1 MIKIL
6 RLEQWSKNVVILLP
20 PLFAKKIELLFD
32 KNLLIIFLGFSII
45 ASSTYIFNDLKD
57 LDQDR
62 LHPIKKNRPLPKGD
76 ISEKNAKKY
85 GLILYIFGLCLVYS
99 VNSSAIIFVLAYS
112 LITVLYSEF
121 FKYRKYFDFGLITI
135 LFGVRLSL
143 GSYVT
148 EIALTNTLSLFTLTT
163 INLIILSKKISIF
176 TDPEID
182 LKVRVK
188 SHLVK
193 NYTTAELR
201 IYYFLSSSA
210 SILILLIWTIQW
222 FDLGLVYIFLAIL
235 NFFSLC
241 LFNYCLYQDTL
252 KSETEDF
259 ISWLKKSKIIYLFII
274 SGLSVLGLLYL

>member
-6 RLEQWSKNVVILLP
+6 RLEQWSKNLVILLP
-20 PLFAKKIELLFD
+20 ALFANRIELLLD

-62 LHPIKKNRPLPKGD
+62 LHPIKKNRPLAKGD

-85 GLILYIFGLCLVYS
+85 GLILYIFGLCLVYI
-99 VNSSAIIFVLAYS
+99 VNNSAIIFVLAYS
-112 LITVLYSEF
+112 LITVLYSVS
-121 FKYRKYFDFGLITI
+121 FKYRKYFDFGFITI

-143 GSYVT
+143 GSYVA

-176 TDPEID
+176 TDPEIN

-188 SHLVK
+188 NHLVK
-193 NYTTAELR
+193 NYTFDELR

-235 NFFSLC
+235 NFLSLC
-241 LFNYCLYQDTL
+241 LFNYRLYQDTL

-259 ISWLKKSKIIYLFII
+259 ISWLKKAKIIYLFII
-274 SGLSVLGLLYL
+274 SGLSVLVLLYL

>member
-20 PLFAKKIELLFD
+20 PLFAKKIELLLD
-32 KNLLIIFLGFSII
+32 KNLLLIFLGFSIL

-62 LHPIKKNRPLPKGD
+62 LHPTKKNRPLPKGD
-76 ISEKNAKKY
+76 ISVKNAKKY
-85 GLILYIFGLCLVYS
+85 GLILYIFGCCLVYIA
-99 VNSSAIIFVLAYS
+99 NNYAIIFVLAYS

-121 FKYRKYFDFGLITI
+121 FKYRKYFDFCLITI
-135 LFGVRLSL
+135 LFGVRLFL

-163 INLIILSKKISIF
+163 INIIILSKKISIF
-176 TDPEID
+176 ADPEID

-193 NYTTAELR
+193 NYTVAELR

-222 FDLGLVYIFLAIL
+222 FELGLAYIFLSIL

-241 LFNYCLYQDTL
+241 LFNYRLYQDAF

-259 ISWLKKSKIIYLFII
+259 ISWLRVSKIIYLFIF
-274 SGLSVLGLLYL
+274 SGLSVFTLLYL